1 MEIMKLRQHPGRL
14 YTPQY
19 SAKEELEGKTYV
31 LGNTLLVVTALG
43 VPAHQTPNLARP
55 SLKVSLLLCFVSLSP
70 SLGFGLMHVF
80 LRQLLFFF

>member
-43 VPAHQTPNLARP
+43 VPAHQTPNLARL
-55 SLKVSLLLCFVSLSP
+55 SLKVLLLPHFVSQNP
-70 SLGFGLMHVF
+70 SLGLGLVSVF
-80 LRQLLFFF
+80 LTKRHN

>member
-43 VPAHQTPNLARP
+43 VPAHQTPNLARL
-55 SLKVSLLLCFVSLSP
+55 SLKVLLLPRFVSQNP
-70 SLGFGLMHVF
+70 SLGFGLVSVF
-80 LRQLLFFF
+80 LTKRHN

>member
-43 VPAHQTPNLARP
+43 VPAHQTPNLARL
-55 SLKVSLLLCFVSLSP
+55 SLKVLLLPRFVSQNP
-70 SLGFGLMHVF
+70 SLGFGLESVF
-80 LRQLLFFF
+80 LTKRHN

>member
-19 SAKEELEGKTYV
+19 SAKVELEGKTYV

-43 VPAHQTPNLARP
+43 VPAHQTPNLARR
-55 SLKVSLLLCFVSLSP
+55 SLKVLLSSCFMSQNP
-70 SLGFGLMHVF
+70 SLGFGLVSVF
-80 LRQLLFFF
+80 LTKRHN

>member
-43 VPAHQTPNLARP
+43 VPAHQTPNLARL
-55 SLKVSLLLCFVSLSP
+55 SLKVLLLPCFVSQNP
-70 SLGFGLMHVF
+70 SLGFGLVSVF
-80 LRQLLFFF
+80 LTKRHN

>member
-43 VPAHQTPNLARP
+43 VPA
-55 SLKVSLLLCFVSLSP
+55 S
-70 SLGFGLMHVF
+70 
-80 LRQLLFFF
+80 